1 MIEQLISSMLAPLM
15 DRISEIESELE
26 TGARRGRNAIQM
38 GTVTKVFGQ
47 RVVIAIGKARTP
59 PIKWFACAAGDV
71 IEWRYPSQ
79 GELALVLNYGSGDRN
94 TSSIALVGIP
104 SDQFPLP
111 SSDPNKVVRKI
122 GALGMEEW
130 DKETGKLTVTA
141 PGGVTFVTSEVHST
155 GELSDATRSVS
166 ADRGIYNGHDHPH
179 GDPTVGQ
186 PNQKQ

>member
-1 MIEQLISSMLAPLM
+1 MFEQFIEQKLAPLM
-15 DRISEIESELE
+15 DRLAELEEQIES
-26 TGARRGRNAIQM
+26 GARRGRNAIQM
-38 GTVTKVFGQ
+38 GTVAKVVGQ

-71 IEWRYPSQ
+71 IEWRYPSK

-130 DKETGKLTVTA
+130 DKETGTLTVTA
-141 PGGVTFVTSEVHST
+141 PGGVKFVTPEVHST
-155 GELSDATRSVS
+155 GDMSDATRTMN
-166 ADRGIYNGHDHPH
+166 ADREIYNGHDHPH

>member
-1 MIEQLISSMLAPLM
+1 MLEQYIEQKLAPLI
-15 DRISEIESELE
+15 DRLAELE
-26 TGARRGRNAIQM
+26 EQLESGARRGRNAIQM
-38 GTVTKVFGQ
+38 GTVAKVVGQ

-104 SDQFPLP
+104 SDRFPLP

-141 PGGVTFVTSEVHST
+141 PGGVKFVTPEVNST

>member
-1 MIEQLISSMLAPLM
+1 MIEQLVSSMLAPLM
-15 DRISEIESELE
+15 DRISEIEAELE
-26 TGARRGRNAIQM
+26 NGARRGRNAIQM
-38 GTVTKVFGQ
+38 GTVAKVVGY
-47 RVVIAIGKARTP
+47 RVVIAIGKAKTP
-59 PIKWFACAAGDV
+59 AIKWFACAAGDV
-71 IEWRYPSQ
+71 TEWRTPSV

-141 PGGVTFVTSEVHST
+141 PGGVEFVTSEVHST

-166 ADRGIYNGHDHPH
+166 ADRKIYNGHDHPH
-179 GDPTVGQ
+179 GDPTVGK

>member
-1 MIEQLISSMLAPLM
+1 MLEQFIEQKLAPLM
-15 DRISEIESELE
+15 DRLAELEEQIES
-26 TGARRGRNAIQM
+26 GARRGRNAIQM
-38 GTVTKVFGQ
+38 GTVAKVVGQ
-47 RVVIAIGKARTP
+47 RVVIALGKARTP

-71 IEWRYPSQ
+71 IEWRTPSV

-104 SDQFPLP
+104 SDKFPLP

-130 DKETGKLTVTA
+130 DKETGKLTITA
-141 PGGVTFVTSEVHST
+141 PGGVEFVTKEVHST
-155 GELSDATRSVS
+155 GEMSDATRTMS
-166 ADRGIYNGHDHPH
+166 ADRNIYNDHDHPH
-179 GDPTVGQ
+179 GDPTVGK

>member
-15 DRISEIESELE
+15 DRISDIEAELE

-38 GTVTKVFGQ
+38 GTVTKVVGQ

-71 IEWRYPSQ
+71 IEWRTPSV

-111 SSDPNKVVRKI
+111 SSDQSKVIRKI

-141 PGGVTFVTSEVHST
+141 PGGVEFVTNEVHST
-155 GELSDATRSVS
+155 GEMSDATRSMS
-166 ADRGIYNGHDHPH
+166 ADRNIYNGHDHGGGPK
-179 GDPTVGQ
+179 PS
-186 PNQKQ
+186 QKQ

>member
-1 MIEQLISSMLAPLM
+1 MIEQLVSSMLAPLI

-26 TGARRGRNAIQM
+26 SGARRGRNAIQM
-38 GTVTKVFGQ
+38 GTVVEVVDQ

-71 IEWRYPSQ
+71 IECRYPSQ

-104 SDQFPLP
+104 SDQFPLL
-111 SSDPNKVVRKI
+111 SSDPNKVARKI

-141 PGGVTFVTSEVHST
+141 PGGVEFVTSEVHST
-155 GELSDATRSVS
+155 GEMSDATRSMS
-166 ADRGIYNGHDHPH
+166 ADRKIYNDHDHPH
-179 GDPTVGQ
+179 GDPLVGKV
-186 PNQKQ
+186 NQKQ